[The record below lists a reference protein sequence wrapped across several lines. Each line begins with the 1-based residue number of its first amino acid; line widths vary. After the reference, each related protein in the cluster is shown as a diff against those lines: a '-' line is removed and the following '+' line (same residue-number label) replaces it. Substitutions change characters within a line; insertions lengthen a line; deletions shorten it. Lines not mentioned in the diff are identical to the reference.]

1 MEKGKNL
8 FVPLIKIKKKKKKKK
23 KKGYKSLVTIGRKV
37 YLGLLARGGFCILL
51 PFSD

>member
-23 KKGYKSLVTIGRKV
+23 KKRLQE
-37 YLGLLARGGFCILL
+37 
-51 PFSD
+51 FSHYREESVPWASC